1 MVCSPGLPSL
11 QLLLVNLGGLASVEG
26 SRRLTALAER
36 LPHPYSKARARSR
49 HPTATSPLQPPSS
62 YAFWGEVKKVLI
74 LRVFGLPRGEDLE
87 GETWVG

>member
-11 QLLLVNLGGLASVEG
+11 QLLLVNLGGLASVG
-26 SRRLTALAER
+26 ARGGGGGLRRLTALAER

-62 YAFWGEVKKVLI
+62 YAFGGK
-74 LRVFGLPRGEDLE
+74 
-87 GETWVG
+87 

>member
-11 QLLLVNLGGLASVEG
+11 QLLLVNLGGLASVG
-26 SRRLTALAER
+26 AGGGGGGLRRLTALAER

-62 YAFWGEVKKVLI
+62 YAFGGK
-74 LRVFGLPRGEDLE
+74 
-87 GETWVG
+87 